1 MPDDKEFRYAC
12 VITAGE
18 LDPNRYGHYLRNDFY
33 HFEVVKNNVT
43 RAEVDEWLGSIERIN
58 RVLELERIGQEKFGN
73 DYWMKYSVSSYCTA
87 AMKDKENS
95 HA

>member
-18 LDPNRYGHYLRNDFY
+18 LDPNWYVHYLKNDLY
-33 HFEVVKNNVT
+33 HIEVVKNNVT
-43 RAEVDEWLGSIERIN
+43 REEVDKWLGSLECLK
-58 RVLELERIGQEKFGN
+58 RVRELEQIGREKFGE
-73 DYWMKYSVSSYCTA
+73 DYWMKYSVSYFCTS